1 MNVVAVAYGR
11 FQPLCLTETNLA
23 FWRVFGESYVG
34 DGSLQWKFDC
44 LSVKEHIKGCGRIAF
59 QIHRAFFLEN
69 TISHHFKVVFPAIKT
84 DEDN

>member
-11 FQPLCLTETNLA
+11 FQPLCLTETNL
-23 FWRVFGESYVG
+23 VLESWSYMG
-34 DGSLQWKFDC
+34 DGSLQWKFDS